1 MTMDQKEFMEQ
12 LKAAGYECWEDDVVM
27 IKIDYRVQ
35 SEAELRRFVKDVLCW
50 QRSWGIFFE
59 PKKPDENAEPAAV
72 VKKSKPSRKGPKH
85 KPSGKKEEPPTES
98 VPDIPGQMSIFDF
111 LGGSGGG

>member
-1 MTMDQKEFMEQ
+1 MNQKEVMEQ

-50 QRSWGIFFE
+50 PRSWGIFFE
-59 PKKPDENAEPAAV
+59 PKKPDENDAPEAV
-72 VKKSKPSRKGPKH
+72 VKKSKPSRKEPKP
-85 KPSGKKEEPPTES
+85 KPSGKKEEPATES
-98 VPDIPGQMSIFDF
+98 APDIPGQMSIFDF
-111 LGGSGGG
+111 LGGSDGG

>member
-1 MTMDQKEFMEQ
+1 MDQKDFMER

-50 QRSWGIFFE
+50 PRSWGISFE
-59 PKKPDENAEPAAV
+59 PRKPDGNAEPAAV
-72 VKKSKPSRKGPKH
+72 VKKSKPSRKGQKP

>member
-1 MTMDQKEFMEQ
+1 MDQKEFMER

-50 QRSWGIFFE
+50 PRSWGIYFE
-59 PKKPDENAEPAAV
+59 PKKPDENAAPAAV
-72 VKKSKPSRKGPKH
+72 AKQSKPSRKKPKP
-85 KPSGKKEEPPTES
+85 KPSGKKEEPATES
-98 VPDIPGQMSIFDF
+98 APDIPGQMSIFDF
-111 LGGSGGG
+111 LGGSSGG

>member
-1 MTMDQKEFMEQ
+1 MER

-35 SEAELRRFVKDVLCW
+35 SEAELRRFVKDVHCW
-50 QRSWGIFFE
+50 PRSWGIFFE
-59 PKKPDENAEPAAV
+59 PRKPDGNAEPAAA
-72 VKKSKPSRKGPKH
+72 VKKSKPSRKGPKP

>member
-1 MTMDQKEFMEQ
+1 MDQKEFMER

-50 QRSWGIFFE
+50 PRSWGIFFE
-59 PKKPDENAEPAAV
+59 PKKPDENAAPAAV
-72 VKKSKPSRKGPKH
+72 VKKSKPSSPSASFCPAGLPPFMTK
-85 KPSGKKEEPPTES
+85 KPR
-98 VPDIPGQMSIFDF
+98 
-111 LGGSGGG
+111 

>member
-50 QRSWGIFFE
+50 PRSWGIFFE
-59 PKKPDENAEPAAV
+59 PRKPDGNAEPAAV
-72 VKKSKPSRKGPKH
+72 VKKSKPS
-85 KPSGKKEEPPTES
+85 GKKEEPPTES
-98 VPDIPGQMSIFDF
+98 APDIPGQMSIFDF

>member
-1 MTMDQKEFMEQ
+1 MDQKEFMER

-50 QRSWGIFFE
+50 QRSWGVFFE
-59 PKKPDENAEPAAV
+59 PKKADEDAEPAAV
-72 VKKSKPSRKGPKH
+72 VKKSKPRRKKPKS
-85 KPSGKKEEPPTES
+85 KAGGKKEEPPTES